1 MFFEL
6 PAEVAR
12 VDSGKLREVLKTNH
26 RAVVQV
32 DVLDDLGDPLFPTHL
47 FDARD

>member
-12 VDSGKLREVLKTNH
+12 VDSGKRREVLKINPL
-26 RAVVQV
+26 AVVQV
-32 DVLDDLGDPLFPTHL
+32 DVLDDLRDPSFPTHL